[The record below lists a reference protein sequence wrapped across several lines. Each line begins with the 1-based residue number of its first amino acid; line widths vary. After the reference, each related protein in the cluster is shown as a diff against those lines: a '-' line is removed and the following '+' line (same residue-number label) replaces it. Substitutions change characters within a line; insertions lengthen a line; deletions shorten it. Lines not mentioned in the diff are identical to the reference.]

1 VGLGIVALFIAA
13 VGVMVWRCEEAI
25 SRSHVVAKALGG
37 SGLLAVRAA
46 SAEAAAA
53 SAVAQALWAGV
64 TAVVLAVLAGAAF
77 ARYVAQLMNRI
88 DGQEDDRHSAL
99 AQRDELFVQVRATTA
114 VLGEVVGQIRARAG
128 EAVAATAQM
137 SKAVAETSATMQ
149 ELAVSA
155 GSVAANTRAAGEAA
169 QQVEDT
175 MRDMH
180 QQVDGIAEGALSLG
194 ERASEIGEILE
205 LVNQFSGQTNLLALN
220 VAIEAARAGKA
231 GQGFAVVADEVR
243 GLAQRSIRSTESIG
257 AIIAAVQDGAHKMI
271 TATERG
277 AGQAVQVGD
286 LMHSTATMLDE
297 AVHAT
302 QQQKSAADHV
312 DAALQQIRAAT
323 EQLATGQQL
332 RFAHAER
339 LETLARDL
347 DAALQPGVRNNN
359 GTRLLLPGHDQPGAL
374 SRSQNNLTTA
384 QADLQCTRN
393 GAR

>member
-1 VGLGIVALFIAA
+1 
-13 VGVMVWRCEEAI
+13 
-25 SRSHVVAKALGG
+25 
-37 SGLLAVRAA
+37 
-46 SAEAAAA
+46 
-53 SAVAQALWAGV
+53 
-64 TAVVLAVLAGAAF
+64 
-77 ARYVAQLMNRI
+77 VAQLMNRI
-88 DGQEDDRHSAL
+88 DGQEDDRHIAL
-99 AQRDELFVQVRATTA
+99 AQRDELLVQVRSTTA

-220 VAIEAARAGKA
+220 AAIEAARAGKA

-243 GLAQRSIRSTESIG
+243 GLAQRSIHSTESIG
-257 AIIAAVQDGAHKMI
+257 AIIAAVQDEAHKMI

-277 AGQAVQVGD
+277 AVQAVQVGD

-312 DAALQQIRAAT
+312 DAALQQVRAAT

-339 LETLARDL
+339 LERLARDL
-347 DAALQPGVRNNN
+347 DAALQASVRTKN
-359 GTRLLLPGHDQPGAL
+359 GTRLLLPDRDQPGPP
-374 SRSQNNLTTA
+374 SRSQNNLTTS
-384 QADLQCTRN
+384 QA
-393 GAR
+393 GS